1 MDRKHHE
8 LSDFF
13 TPTVKISTTEQ
24 AMYDWIELIVKESL
38 PISITKKKSFHRF
51 KKDRTNF
58 SQEKV
63 KETLYKLVELGESR
77 IRNSEV
83 NCMTKRLLELNQIL
97 ESVQNTMRQCK
108 QSLRN
113 AAVLR
118 NLSTLKPIM
127 YNKTR
132 WSGKYDV
139 LKRFIKIR
147 EDLIKAADD
156 ENTTLEVN
164 STMGFLNKVKRHQKA
179 LARIQIAT
187 KEMQTQFHSLLSCR
201 ADLDLLVEDI
211 NMYKTEVGHVLYQ
224 CKLGKKYIG
233 SSSEKL
239 HSIFF

>member
-1 MDRKHHE
+1 MQE
-8 LSDFF
+8 PSSDVNSM
-13 TPTVKISTTEQ
+13 THR
-24 AMYDWIELIVKESL
+24 L
-38 PISITKKKSFHRF
+38 P
-51 KKDRTNF
+51 
-58 SQEKV
+58 
-63 KETLYKLVELGESR
+63 
-77 IRNSEV
+77 
-83 NCMTKRLLELNQIL
+83 ELNQNL

-108 QSLRN
+108 QSLKN

-132 WSGKYDV
+132 WSGKHDV

-187 KEMQTQFHSLLSCR
+187 KEMQTQFHSLSSCR
-201 ADLDLLVEDI
+201 ADLDLLLEDI
-211 NMYKTEVGHVLYQ
+211 NLYKTEVGHDLYQ
-224 CKLGKKYIG
+224 CKLGEKYIG
-233 SSSEKL
+233 SSSEKTT
-239 HSIFF
+239 